1 MVTGKGDGMKR
12 ASIAALR
19 AHLSKYVEA
28 ASAGE
33 EILVTDHNK
42 PVARLMPIAATRRLE
57 ARLVV
62 MARQGLVRLPA
73 RRLSADF
80 WRRPRPRDAAG
91 RALGALLAARR
102 DSR

>member
-1 MVTGKGDGMKR
+1 MKR

-19 AHLSKYVEA
+19 AQLSKYVEA
-28 ASAGE
+28 AGAGE

-42 PVARLMPIAATRRLE
+42 PVARLVPIAAAQRLE
-57 ARLVV
+57 TRLAV
-62 MARQGLVRLPA
+62 MARQGLVRLPV

-80 WRRPRPRDAAG
+80 WRRPRPRDVAG
-91 RALGALLAARR
+91 RALGALLAMRR